1 MHTTQ
6 TSLTGFLGQRDVQ
19 LVIPPFQRVYSWEA
33 RQCEELFDDAL
44 AAGRAGAEHFT
55 GVVLYSVDPECWTG
69 REMLDIVDGQQR
81 LTTFTILLAALADWM
96 RAHGSGEAGYA
107 GAVDAA
113 GDEAGEEPGA
123 PKTVRGVGRQ
133 AVRGAVPDALPG
145 PGELYER
152 YLSVEDGAGR
162 AGKLVLNG
170 LDRFTLFAVASGA
183 ELPEER
189 SQRIVDNYGLLR
201 AKMDEPSFDARVLW
215 RGLSSLAVIATR
227 LEGGDNAQLV
237 FESLNSKGMA
247 LSTGDLVRSQL
258 IASIPDDGER
268 TRLLQ
273 ELWEPLEELAEGLE
287 GAGGN
292 AGGVNAAMEM
302 WLAQDFR
309 NVRIHD
315 KSQVYAAFKAQLQTH
330 YLGKFE
336 PALRDLAAFTRRL
349 KNDPAFCAEAAR
361 NAADWLAGKPKELV
375 SEFKMFGD

>member
-1 MHTTQ
+1 MR
-6 TSLTGFLGQRDVQ
+6 GAV
-19 LVIPPFQRVYSWEA
+19 A
-33 RQCEELFDDAL
+33 RPDA
-44 AAGRAGAEHFT
+44 GSPR
-55 GVVLYSVDPECWTG
+55 
-69 REMLDIVDGQQR
+69 
-81 LTTFTILLAALADWM
+81 AALALHRHRALRAEQIDFFGMDADFM
-96 RAHGSGEAGYA
+96 RASYLAPGGHAKLGLSRG
-107 GAVDAA
+107 DAA
-113 GDEAGEEPGA
+113 TLRHLVEGA
-123 PKTVRGVGRQ
+123 PMPSRPSRRMLDNLAYFREQ
-133 AVRGAVPDALPG
+133 MAAPG
-145 PGELYER
+145 
-152 YLSVEDGAGR
+152 
-162 AGKLVLNG
+162 
-170 LDRFTLFAVASGA
+170 
-183 ELPEER
+183 
-189 SQRIVDNYGLLR
+189 
-201 AKMDEPSFDARVLW
+201 FDAQELW

-247 LSTGDLVRSQL
+247 LSMGDLVRSQL